1 LREAFAELDRL
12 SRIEDKYVNLCP
24 VLNEQAGEIERLQRI
39 EAAAREEHG
48 GRAYDVECPICYA
61 LDQGDPKIDSVP
73 EPFRSRTMKIHCDMH
88 GWQYTIGMKCMEC
101 AKVAKTMTIPGD
113 PNNWVPKADYD
124 ALQAQIERL
133 TAELTQ
139 AREGRWPQIVE
150 VLNGHLA
157 EIERLRAELAAA
169 PRVMIHEHWNAPH
182 VDDEL
187 THPSAHPSTPWE
199 VP

>member
-1 LREAFAELDRL
+1 MAVEPAHMTKELIAQLRRIGDVDEGGEPSIELL
-12 SRIEDKYVNLCP
+12 AAA

-101 AKVAKTMTIPGD
+101 AKMTKDI
-113 PNNWVPKADYD
+113 N
-124 ALQAQIERL
+124 ALIARL
-133 TAELTQ
+133 
-139 AREGRWPQIVE
+139 G
-150 VLNGHLA
+150 
-157 EIERLRAELAAA
+157 
-169 PRVMIHEHWNAPH
+169 
-182 VDDEL
+182 
-187 THPSAHPSTPWE
+187 S
-199 VP
+199 

>member
-1 LREAFAELDRL
+1 MTKELIAQLRRIGDVDEGGEPSIELL
-12 SRIEDKYVNLCP
+12 AAA

-39 EAAAREEHG
+39 EAAA
-48 GRAYDVECPICYA
+48 
-61 LDQGDPKIDSVP
+61 
-73 EPFRSRTMKIHCDMH
+73 
-88 GWQYTIGMKCMEC
+88 
-101 AKVAKTMTIPGD
+101 
-113 PNNWVPKADYD
+113 YD